1 MDSDRKR
8 KGAKMG
14 ASIGK
19 ISGNIVDVL
28 NSTVY
33 PGTLEIRS
41 GRIARMAKD
50 KKGYETFI
58 LPGLVDSHVHIESSM
73 LVPSEFA
80 RLAVIHGTV
89 AVVSDPHEIANVLGI
104 DGVNYMIKNGKAVPF
119 KFYFGAPS
127 CVPAT
132 PFETA
137 GVEIGAKQIDRLLKR
152 KDIKYLSEM
161 MNFPGVLND
170 DPGVM
175 AKIRLAKKYGKPI
188 DGHAPGL
195 RGKDLEKYVA
205 AGISTDHESLGKE
218 EALEKLKLGMKII
231 IREGSAAKDFDTFIG
246 LMENY
251 PDQCM
256 FCSDDKHPNDLA
268 LGHINE
274 LVRRTLRL
282 GIDKMKVLRCACVNP
297 VRHYGLEVGLL
308 QEGCHADFIEVDNLN
323 GFNVLRT
330 FINGEMVAERGKTLL
345 PRVAAGVVNKFEAR
359 KKQVSD
365 FSARKTGER
374 LRVIGAIDG
383 QLVTNRV
390 SMAPKVS
397 GGNVVSDTERDLLKM
412 TVVNRYQD
420 APPAVG
426 FVTGFGMK
434 KGAIASSV
442 AHDSHNIIAVGTT
455 DEAICQAVNLV
466 IEHQGGMAVVAEDVR
481 RILPLPV
488 AGIMSNE
495 DGFQV
500 ARQYAELD
508 RLAKQ
513 LGSSLKA
520 PFMTLSFMAL
530 PVIPKLKLSDKGLF
544 DGEKFELISLFE

>member
-1 MDSDRKR
+1 
-8 KGAKMG
+8 MG
-14 ASIGK
+14 ASTEK

-28 NSTVY
+28 DSTVY
-33 PGTLEIRS
+33 PGTLEIRN
-41 GRIARMAKD
+41 GRIARIAKD

-58 LPGLVDSHVHIESSM
+58 LPGLVDSHIHIESSM

-132 PFETA
+132 PFETSGA
-137 GVEIGAKQIDRLLKR
+137 EIGAKQIDRLLKR
-152 KDIKYLSEM
+152 KGINYLSEM

-195 RGKDLEKYVA
+195 RGKDLGKYVA
-205 AGISTDHESLGKE
+205 AGISTDHEALGKE

-246 LMENY
+246 LVEDY

-256 FCSDDKHPNDLA
+256 FCSDDRHPDDLV

-274 LVRRTLRL
+274 LVKRALRL
-282 GIDKMKVLRCACVNP
+282 GIDRMKVLRCACVNP

-308 QEGCHADFIEVDNLN
+308 QERCHADFIEIDNLTD
-323 GFNVLRT
+323 FDVLRT
-330 FINGEMVAERGKTLL
+330 FINGELVAERGKTLL

-359 KKQVSD
+359 EKQVSD
-365 FSARKTGER
+365 FFVRKAGARI
-374 LRVIGAIDG
+374 RVIGAVDG
-383 QLVTNRV
+383 QLVTNRL
-390 SMAPKVS
+390 SMAPKIS
-397 GGNVVSDTERDLLKM
+397 DDNVVSDTERDLLKM
-412 TVVNRYQD
+412 AVVNRYQG
-420 APPAVG
+420 ALPAVG
-426 FVTGFGMK
+426 FATGFGIK

-442 AHDSHNIIAVGTT
+442 AHDSHNIIAVGAT
-455 DEAICQAVNLV
+455 DGAICQAVNLV
-466 IEHQGGMAVVAEDVR
+466 IEHQGGMAVVSDDVR
-481 RILPLPV
+481 KILPLPV
-488 AGIMSNE
+488 AGIMSNQ

-500 ARQYAELD
+500 ARQYSEID

>member
-1 MDSDRKR
+1 
-8 KGAKMG
+8 MG
-14 ASIGK
+14 ASTEK

-28 NSTVY
+28 DSTVY
-33 PGTLEIRS
+33 PGTLEIRN
-41 GRIARMAKD
+41 GRIARIAKD

-58 LPGLVDSHVHIESSM
+58 LPGLVDSHIHIESSM

-132 PFETA
+132 PFETSGA
-137 GVEIGAKQIDRLLKR
+137 EIGAKQIDRLLKR
-152 KDIKYLSEM
+152 KDINYLSEM

-170 DPGVM
+170 DPSVM

-188 DGHAPGL
+188 DGHAPGM

-205 AGISTDHESLGKE
+205 AGISTDHEALGKE

-246 LMENY
+246 LVEDY

-256 FCSDDKHPNDLA
+256 FCSDDRHPDDLV
-268 LGHINE
+268 LGHINK
-274 LVRRTLRL
+274 LVKRALRL
-282 GIDKMKVLRCACVNP
+282 GIDRMKVLRCACVNP

-308 QEGCHADFIEVDNLN
+308 QEGCHADFIEVDNLTD
-323 GFNVLRT
+323 FDVMRT
-330 FINGEMVAERGKTLL
+330 FINGELVAERGKSLL

-359 KKQVSD
+359 EKQVSD
-365 FSARKTGER
+365 FFVRKAGTR
-374 LRVIGAIDG
+374 IRVIGAVDG
-383 QLVTNRV
+383 QLVTNRL
-390 SMAPKVS
+390 SMAPKIS
-397 GGNVVSDTERDLLKM
+397 DGNVVSDTERDLLKM
-412 TVVNRYQD
+412 AVVNRYQG
-420 APPAVG
+420 ALPAVG
-426 FVTGFGMK
+426 FATGFGIK

-442 AHDSHNIIAVGTT
+442 AHDSHNIIAVGAT
-455 DEAICQAVNLV
+455 DGAICQAVNLV
-466 IEHQGGMAVVAEDVR
+466 IEHQGGMAVVSDDVR
-481 RILPLPV
+481 KILPLPV
-488 AGIMSNE
+488 AGIMSNQ

-500 ARQYAELD
+500 ARQYSEID

>member
-1 MDSDRKR
+1 
-8 KGAKMG
+8 MG
-14 ASIGK
+14 TSIES
-19 ISGNIVDVL
+19 IPGNIVDVL

-33 PGTLEIRS
+33 PGTLEIRG
-41 GRIARMAKD
+41 GRIARIAKD
-50 KKGYETFI
+50 KKEYETFI
-58 LPGLVDSHVHIESSM
+58 LPGLVDSHIHIESSM

-132 PFETA
+132 PFETSGA
-137 GVEIGAKQIDRLLKR
+137 EIGAKQIDRLLKR
-152 KDIKYLSEM
+152 KGINYLSEM

-195 RGKDLEKYVA
+195 RGKDLGKYVA
-205 AGISTDHESLGKE
+205 AGISTDHEALGKE

-246 LMENY
+246 LVEDY

-256 FCSDDKHPNDLA
+256 FCSDDRHPDDLV

-274 LVRRTLRL
+274 LVKRALRL
-282 GIDKMKVLRCACVNP
+282 GIDRMKVLRCACVNP

-308 QEGCHADFIEVDNLN
+308 QERCHADFIEIDNLTD
-323 GFNVLRT
+323 FDVLRT
-330 FINGEMVAERGKTLL
+330 FINGELVAERGKTLL

-359 KKQVSD
+359 EKQVSD
-365 FSARKTGER
+365 FFVRKAGARI
-374 LRVIGAIDG
+374 RVIGAVDG
-383 QLVTNRV
+383 QLVTNRL
-390 SMAPKVS
+390 SMVPKIS
-397 GGNVVSDTERDLLKM
+397 DDNVVSDTERDLLKM
-412 TVVNRYQD
+412 AVVNRYQG
-420 APPAVG
+420 ALPAVG
-426 FVTGFGMK
+426 FATGFGIK

-442 AHDSHNIIAVGTT
+442 AHDSHNIIAVGAT
-455 DEAICQAVNLV
+455 DGAICQAVNLV
-466 IEHQGGMAVVAEDVR
+466 IEHQGGMAVVSDDVR
-481 RILPLPV
+481 KILPLPV
-488 AGIMSNE
+488 AGIMSNQ

-500 ARQYAELD
+500 ARQYSEID

>member
-1 MDSDRKR
+1 
-8 KGAKMG
+8 MG
-14 ASIGK
+14 TAIKK
-19 ISGNIVDVL
+19 ISGNVVDVL
-28 NSTVY
+28 NSTIY
-33 PGTLEIRS
+33 PGTLEIRK
-41 GRIARMAKD
+41 GRIAHIAKD
-50 KKGYETFI
+50 KKEYETFI
-58 LPGLVDSHVHIESSM
+58 LPGLIDSHIHIESSM

-137 GVEIGAKQIDRLLKR
+137 GAEIGTKQIDRLLKR
-152 KDIKYLSEM
+152 KDVKYLSEM
-161 MNFPGVLND
+161 MNFPGVLNG

-175 AKIRLAKKYGKPI
+175 TKIGLAKKYGKPI

-195 RGKDLEKYVA
+195 RGKDLEKYAA

-218 EALEKLKLGMKII
+218 EALEKLKLGMKIM
-231 IREGSAAKDFDTFIG
+231 IREGSAAKDFDIFIG
-246 LMENY
+246 LVQDY

-268 LGHINE
+268 LGHIDE
-274 LVRRTLRL
+274 LVRRALRL
-282 GIDKMKVLRCACVNP
+282 GIDKMKMLRCACANP

-308 QEGCHADFIEVDNLN
+308 QKGCHADFIEVDNLTD
-323 GFNVLRT
+323 FNVLRT
-330 FINGEMVAERGKTLL
+330 FISGKLVAERGKTLL
-345 PRVAAGVVNKFEAR
+345 PGVAAGVVNKFGAR
-359 KKQVSD
+359 RKQVWD
-365 FSARKTGER
+365 FSVKEAGER
-374 LRVIGAIDG
+374 IRVIGAVDG
-383 QLVTNRV
+383 QLLTNRLA
-390 SMAPKVS
+390 MAPKVS

-412 TVVNRYQD
+412 VVVNRYQD

-426 FVTGFGMK
+426 FVTGFGLK
-434 KGAIASSV
+434 KGGIASSV

-455 DEAICQAVNLV
+455 DEVICQAVNLI
-466 IEHQGGMAVVAEDVR
+466 IEHQGGMTVVDEDAK

-513 LGSSLKA
+513 LGSRLKA

-530 PVIPKLKLSDKGLF
+530 LVIPRLKLSDKGLF
-544 DGEKFELISLFE
+544 DGEKFEPTSLFE

>member
-1 MDSDRKR
+1 
-8 KGAKMG
+8 MG
-14 ASIGK
+14 ASTEK

-28 NSTVY
+28 DSTVY
-33 PGTLEIRS
+33 PGTLEIRN
-41 GRIARMAKD
+41 GRIARIAKD

-58 LPGLVDSHVHIESSM
+58 LPGLVDSHIHIESSM

-132 PFETA
+132 PFETSGA
-137 GVEIGAKQIDRLLKR
+137 EIGAKQIDRLLKR
-152 KDIKYLSEM
+152 KDINYLSEM

-195 RGKDLEKYVA
+195 RGKDLGKYVA
-205 AGISTDHESLGKE
+205 AGISTDHEALGKE

-246 LMENY
+246 LVEDY

-256 FCSDDKHPNDLA
+256 FCSDDRHPDDLV

-274 LVRRTLRL
+274 LVKRALRL
-282 GIDKMKVLRCACVNP
+282 GIDRMKVLRCACVNP

-308 QEGCHADFIEVDNLN
+308 QERCHADFIEIDNLTD
-323 GFNVLRT
+323 FDVLRT
-330 FINGEMVAERGKTLL
+330 FINGELVAERGKTLL

-359 KKQVSD
+359 EKQVSD
-365 FSARKTGER
+365 FFVRKAGARI
-374 LRVIGAIDG
+374 RVIGAVDG
-383 QLVTNRV
+383 QLVTNRL
-390 SMAPKVS
+390 SMAPKIS
-397 GGNVVSDTERDLLKM
+397 DDNVVSDTERDLLKM
-412 TVVNRYQD
+412 AVVNRYQG
-420 APPAVG
+420 ALPAVG
-426 FVTGFGMK
+426 FATGFGIK

-442 AHDSHNIIAVGTT
+442 AHDSHNIIAVGAT
-455 DEAICQAVNLV
+455 DGAICQAVNLV
-466 IEHQGGMAVVAEDVR
+466 IEHQGGMAVVSDDVR
-481 RILPLPV
+481 KIIPLPV
-488 AGIMSNE
+488 AGIMSNQ

-500 ARQYAELD
+500 ARQYSEID

>member
-1 MDSDRKR
+1 
-8 KGAKMG
+8 MG
-14 ASIGK
+14 ASTEK

-28 NSTVY
+28 DSTVY
-33 PGTLEIRS
+33 PGTLEIRN
-41 GRIARMAKD
+41 GRIARIAKD

-58 LPGLVDSHVHIESSM
+58 LPGLVDSHIHIESSM

-132 PFETA
+132 PFETSGA
-137 GVEIGAKQIDRLLKR
+137 EIGAKQIDRLLKR
-152 KDIKYLSEM
+152 KDINYLSEM

-188 DGHAPGL
+188 DGHAPGM

-205 AGISTDHESLGKE
+205 AGISTDHEALGKE

-246 LMENY
+246 LVEDY

-256 FCSDDKHPNDLA
+256 FCSDDRHPDDLV

-274 LVRRTLRL
+274 LVKRALRL
-282 GIDKMKVLRCACVNP
+282 GIDRMKVLRCACVNP

-308 QEGCHADFIEVDNLN
+308 QEGCHADFIEVDNLTD
-323 GFNVLRT
+323 FDVMRT
-330 FINGEMVAERGKTLL
+330 FINGELVAERGKSLL

-359 KKQVSD
+359 EKQVSD
-365 FSARKTGER
+365 FFVRKAGARI
-374 LRVIGAIDG
+374 RVIGAVDG
-383 QLVTNRV
+383 QLVTNRL
-390 SMAPKVS
+390 SMAPKIS
-397 GGNVVSDTERDLLKM
+397 DDNVVSDTERDLLKM
-412 TVVNRYQD
+412 AVVNRYQG
-420 APPAVG
+420 ALPAVG
-426 FVTGFGMK
+426 FATGFGIK

-442 AHDSHNIIAVGTT
+442 AHDSHNIIAVGAT
-455 DEAICQAVNLV
+455 DGAICQAVNLV
-466 IEHQGGMAVVAEDVR
+466 IEHQGGMAVVSDDVR
-481 RILPLPV
+481 KILPLPV
-488 AGIMSNE
+488 AGIMSNQ

-500 ARQYAELD
+500 ARQYSEID